1 MPSQVTKL
9 AVAVLLLGSSTPA
22 LAGAGNGIRFGG
34 SEGRLHPFLELEVR
48 YDSNA
53 YATEAGAKVADVIV
67 HVRPGLQLSIPGE
80 TTAVDFKG
88 ALDWAQYLG
97 MDDPGSKDLSN
108 LYADAQL
115 GIGINRNGTL
125 GLELEDTFRRSNRPQ
140 ALSFA
145 TGTISNYNL
154 LALKAP
160 WKPGGGA
167 LTLNVNGGWA
177 METYETVLSTNC
189 PGLDPACNVS
199 KLGYNELR
207 AGAGAAWKFLPR
219 TSALFD
225 FGYFKRM
232 PNDTTV
238 VALDPG
244 GYRVTAGVTGL
255 VTPHLGATVKA
266 GYGSTTGVTPT
277 LGTFLA
283 TVEGE
288 WIPSET
294 ASVKLGYGH
303 DLGVDPGL
311 QYTSNRLSLAAR
323 QLMAGR
329 YTLAFS
335 ASYDNLAF
343 QGGGNTDILRASPS
357 LGVDVTRWLKMELAY
372 AYTDRASSSAGAA
385 SDYTKNEAWLKATCT
400 Y

>member
-1 MPSQVTKL
+1 M
-9 AVAVLLLGSSTPA
+9 LGSSAPA

-53 YATEAGAKVADVIV
+53 YATEAGATVADVIL

-108 LYADAQL
+108 LFADAQL

-177 METYETVLSTNC
+177 METYEAPLSGFVCADPND
-189 PGLDPACNVS
+189 DPATCTPVPASDVS

-232 PNDTTV
+232 PNDTAV
-238 VALDPG
+238 VTLDPG

-303 DLGVDPGL
+303 DLGVDPGF
-311 QYTSNRLSLAAR
+311 QYTSNRVSLAAR

-343 QGGGNTDILRASPS
+343 QGGGSTDILRASPS
-357 LGVDVTRWLKMELAY
+357 LGIDVTRWLKLELAY
-372 AYTDRASSSAGAA
+372 AFTDRASSGAAA
-385 SDYTKNEAWLKATCT
+385 SDYSKHEAWLKATCT